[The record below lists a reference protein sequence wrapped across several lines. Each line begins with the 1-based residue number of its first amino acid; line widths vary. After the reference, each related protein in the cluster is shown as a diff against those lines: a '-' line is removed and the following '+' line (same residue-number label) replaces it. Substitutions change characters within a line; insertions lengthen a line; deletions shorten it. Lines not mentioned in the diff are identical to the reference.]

1 MIISTTEK
9 NAWTELR
16 SVDKKGIELTV
27 IGEKQTVRGF
37 GTCFSEL
44 GALAL
49 MKLSEKERC
58 EFLDELFPY

>member
-37 GTCFSEL
+37 
-44 GALAL
+44 
-49 MKLSEKERC
+49 
-58 EFLDELFPY
+58 